1 MAKQINCGICAFHGN
16 TVAMLLVKSFFKCPE
31 CGAQTYDNEDGDDS
45 FIRNYQKQQK
55 EYISR
60 SLQPGTHIVG
70 GGDPVGKSKKESMKK
85 KTVSR
90 LASELGPQRY
100 Y

>member
-1 MAKQINCGICAFHGN
+1 MAKQINCGICGIHGE
-16 TVAMLLVKSFFKCPE
+16 TVAMQLKDSFFKCPE
-31 CGAQTYDNEDGDDS
+31 CGAETHINDDGDDS
-45 FIRNYQKQQK
+45 FIRNWQRQQQ
-55 EYISR
+55 YVSR

-70 GGDPVGKSKKESMKK
+70 GGDPVGKSKKEAMGK